1 MKRTVLLLTVFLLP
15 SAASGHGIEGMGG
28 QSHAAQKPVSFWN
41 FLRNPAEAA
50 AHINIDETAGYRFIT
65 SDGLADHATGQFP
78 NRGNPNTI
86 REQNYRFRIPLHPQP
101 AGRITPLGHQNFG
114 VALNG
119 VPFDP
124 LTAEYWNRDRSS
136 GWNIEA
142 MSGAMNLGLD
152 GSNAHV
158 QPDGAYHYHAM
169 PTELLKKLSTQKSG
183 PVQLGW
189 AADGYPI
196 YAPYGFDAAEYKA
209 SYRIKSGV
217 RPSGPGGAY
226 DGTYVQDYEY
236 AQGLGDL
243 DECNGATAKTAEFP
257 DGTYLYVIS
266 TNYPFIPRCWK
277 GDPDRSFARGPG
289 GQQGAGQG
297 GGNRPGQGGP
307 GMGGPGMNGQ
317 GMGMP
322 PPFGHRP
329 PPPR

>member
-1 MKRTVLLLTVFLLP
+1 MKRYALLLSVLLLP
-15 SAASGHGIEGMGG
+15 SAASGHGIEGLGK
-28 QSHAAQKPVSFWN
+28 QSHGANKPSSFWD
-41 FLRNPAEAA
+41 FLNNPAEAA

-78 NRGNPNTI
+78 NRGNPNAI
-86 REQNYRFRIPLHPQP
+86 REQNYRFRLPLDPQQ
-101 AGRITPLGHQNFG
+101 AERITPLGHQNFG

-124 LTAEYWNRDRSS
+124 LTAEYWNRDRNS

-152 GSNAHV
+152 TSNGHV

-169 PTELLKKLSTQKSG
+169 PTALLKNLSAQKKG

-189 AADGYPI
+189 AADGFPL
-196 YAPYGFDAAEYKA
+196 YAPYGFDATERKA
-209 SYRIKSGV
+209 SYRIKSGT
-217 RPSGPGGAY
+217 RPSGPRGTY

-243 DECNGATAKTAEFP
+243 DECNGMMAKTEEFP
-257 DGTYLYVIS
+257 DGTYLYVVS

-277 GDPDRSFARGPG
+277 GTPDRSFARGPG
-289 GQQGAGQG
+289 GNGAGQG
-297 GGNRPGQGGP
+297 RPGQGP
-307 GMGGPGMNGQ
+307 GQEMGGPKMGPK
-317 GMGMP
+317 MGMP

-329 PPPR
+329 PPR